1 MATKQKNIIV
11 PTDFSEQSVIALQQS
26 YNLAR
31 HDNAAITLLHVIDE
45 DLFSSMFH
53 VFSDKSTQE
62 ELYRTGIQ
70 VKLQEMADD
79 AAANSGLKFNTRIE
93 KGKIYEQVVK
103 VAADMD
109 ADFIIMG
116 TMGAQNIKKKFIGS
130 NAIRVIS
137 EAHCPVITIKGT
149 EHHDGCKTILLPL
162 DLSKET
168 KEKVVT
174 CIEIANFFN
183 SEIKVMSVIDTS
195 DEFLVN
201 KLTRQMDQVIEFI
214 ASHNLK
220 VSGSFMKADKIAE
233 GVMEYAE
240 QIKADLII
248 IMTQQ
253 ELVWTE
259 FFIGTESQKIIN
271 HSTVPVCSIRP
282 IERKD
287 TTDFVIT

>member
-1 MATKQKNIIV
+1 
-11 PTDFSEQSVIALQQS
+11 
-26 YNLAR
+26 
-31 HDNAAITLLHVIDE
+31 
-45 DLFSSMFH
+45 
-53 VFSDKSTQE
+53 
-62 ELYRTGIQ
+62 